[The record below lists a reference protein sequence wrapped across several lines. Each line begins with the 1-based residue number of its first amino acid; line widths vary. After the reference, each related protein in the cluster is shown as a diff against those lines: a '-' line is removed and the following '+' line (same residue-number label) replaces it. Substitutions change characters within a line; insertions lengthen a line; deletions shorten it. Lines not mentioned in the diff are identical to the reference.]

1 MKLQATSY
9 KLVPTLR
16 PPVVVIVGHIDHGKS
31 TLLDYIRQ
39 TKVTETEVGG
49 ITQRV
54 SAYEV
59 KHQEKTITFL
69 DTPGHEAFS
78 QLRERGAK
86 IADLAIVVISAEEG
100 VKAQTL
106 EALTAVTTA
115 GFPYLIAINKIDR
128 PNANVERTKQ
138 GLVENNILVE
148 GYGGTIPCLPISAK
162 TGAGVPELLELILL
176 MAELAELTTEPDTP
190 ATGFVL
196 EATRC
201 PKVGVIATLIIKS
214 GQLQTGDFLIV
225 GNIIGRIKRL
235 QNFRGETVTKLE
247 ASSPAVVL
255 GLPEMPAPGVPFM
268 SASDKITA
276 EMLKANLEVGL
287 ATASPTSNSTTPGIM
302 LFPIILKADN
312 LGSLEA
318 LEKEVT
324 KLSTEAVTISIV
336 HRGIGQITEN
346 DVKLGAGTPP
356 AVIVGFNLQADR
368 GAIESAEKYAVVIK
382 TFDIIYHLSEWLAEE
397 VLRRAPV
404 VEVEETLGEIRVL
417 KIFSHEKNRQIIGAS
432 VTSGCATDRQRVR
445 IIRRGTPLGEGEI
458 IELKQQKISVK
469 RVEEGNQF
477 GALVESKIAIAP
489 GDTLLIFTLG
499 RR

>member
-1 MKLQATSY
+1 ME
-9 KLVPTLR
+9 R

-39 TKVTETEVGG
+39 TKVTETEIGG

-78 QLRERGAK
+78 QLRARGAK

-148 GYGGTIPCLPISAK
+148 GYGGTIPSLPISAK
-162 TGAGVPELLELILL
+162 TGAGVSELLELILL
-176 MAELAELTTEPDTP
+176 MAEFAELTTEPNAP

-201 PKVGVIATLIIKS
+201 PKVGVIATLIIKN
-214 GQLQTGDFLIV
+214 GRLQTGDFLIV
-225 GNIIGRIKRL
+225 GDIIGRIKRL
-235 QNFRGETVTKLE
+235 QNFRGETVAKLE

-268 SASDKITA
+268 SAPDKNTAETLSQSSSEAIVKFPTDKITA
-276 EMLKANLEVGL
+276 GMA
-287 ATASPTSNSTTPGIM
+287 
-302 LFPIILKADN
+302 FPIILKADN

-318 LEKEVT
+318 LEKEVA
-324 KLSTEAVTISIV
+324 KLSTEIVTISIV

-356 AVIVGFNLQADR
+356 AVIVGFNIQADR

-382 TFDIIYHLSEWLAEE
+382 TFNIIYHLSEWLAEE

-404 VEVEETLGEIRVL
+404 VEVEETIGEIRVL

-432 VTSGCATDRQRVR
+432 VNQGYATDRQRVR
-445 IIRRGTPLGEGEI
+445 ITRRGAPLGEGEI
-458 IELKQQKISVK
+458 LELKQQKISVK
-469 RVEEGNQF
+469 RVETGNQF

-489 GDTLLIFTLG
+489 GDTLLIFTRG
-499 RR
+499 KR